1 MTTILAIES
10 SGLVAGAAI
19 VTDEKVVAEYN
30 VNLKMTHSQTLLPMI
45 DEIVKMSGIE
55 LKDITAIA
63 VSGGPGSF
71 TGLRIGSATAKGLGL
86 ALNKPIVAVPT
97 TQGLAMNIF
106 GFKGLICPIM
116 DARRNQV
123 YTGVYRNYDDFE
135 IIEDQMALPLDELVD
150 RLLTSYDENVMFV
163 GDGVPV
169 FRDRIKE
176 RMQEKCMFAIEN
188 SMYQRAGSL
197 GLRALE
203 LYKAGAF
210 TSAEQHAP
218 DYLRLSQAER
228 EKNEA
233 SKHEN

>member
-1 MTTILAIES
+1 MATILAIES

-19 VTDEKVVAEYN
+19 VTEEKVVAEYN

-45 DEIVKMSGIE
+45 DEIVKMSGTKLE
-55 LKDITAIA
+55 DIDAIA

-86 ALNKPIVAVPT
+86 ALKKNIVAVPT
-97 TQGLAMNIF
+97 TQGLAANVE
-106 GFKGLICPIM
+106 GFDGIVCPIM

-123 YTGVYRNYDDFE
+123 YTGLYRNKNQFE
-135 IIEDQMALPLDELVD
+135 TVLDQTAVSIDELIDMLNERGEAV
-150 RLLTSYDENVMFV
+150 VFV

-169 FRDRIKE
+169 FKDKIHE
-176 RMQEKCMFAIEN
+176 NLKCSHMFMGVN
-188 SMYQRAGSL
+188 SLYQRAGSL
-197 GLRALE
+197 GKRALE
-203 LYKAGAF
+203 LFKEGCVQTA
-210 TSAEQHAP
+210 AEHAP

-233 SKHEN
+233 SKHDN

>member
-1 MTTILAIES
+1 MSTILAIES

-30 VNLKMTHSQTLLPMI
+30 VNLKMTHSQTLLPMV

-55 LKDITAIA
+55 LSDIDAIA

-86 ALNKPIVAVPT
+86 ALKKNIVAVPT
-97 TQGLAMNIF
+97 TQGLAANIK
-106 GFKGLICPIM
+106 GFDGIICPIM

-123 YTGVYRNYDDFE
+123 YTGLYRNFDSFS
-135 IIEDQMALPLDELVD
+135 IVEDQTAMSIDELIDVLNK
-150 RLLTSYDENVMFV
+150 RGEKVMFI

-169 FRDRIKE
+169 FKTKIDE
-176 RMQEKCMFAIEN
+176 GLDVQHLFADIN

-197 GLRALE
+197 GQRALA
-203 LYKAGAF
+203 LYKEGQFVTA
-210 TSAEQHAP
+210 AEHAP

-233 SKHEN
+233 SQHDN